1 MDAKMRMHLVGD
13 EVEEGGIGRADSKVA
28 IARHALQDQQ
38 VLWAD
43 AELLQALVRRQ
54 VDICAFA
61 KRVAKDDLTS
71 ASSMH
76 ARHTYTCT
84 CAPSLP

>member
-1 MDAKMRMHLVGD
+1 MRMHLVGD

-43 AELLQALVRRQ
+43 AQLLQALVRRQ
-54 VDICAFA
+54 VDVCALDPRSKGRGRQGPA
-61 KRVAKDDLTS
+61 CTRGIRTRV
-71 ASSMH
+71 
-76 ARHTYTCT
+76 
-84 CAPSLP
+84 CAPRLP